1 MTFNYVASRATAD
14 RLLANFGQSVSLR
27 RISSGGTPWE
37 PTQSTT
43 DYATTAAIFDYT
55 SRQIDG
61 ENILTTDR
69 RAFVA
74 AGPLTAAG
82 ITSIAPPDALV
93 IGGTA
98 IPVVRAVALS
108 PAGTV
113 VMYDCQLRF

>member
-27 RISSGGTPWE
+27 RTSSSGTAWE
-37 PTQSTT
+37 PTQTTT

-55 SRQIDG
+55 ARQIDG
-61 ENILTTDR
+61 ENVLVTDR

-82 ITSIAPPDALV
+82 IISIAPPDAFV
-93 IGGTA
+93 IGSA
-98 IPVVRAVALS
+98 VVPVVRAVALS

-113 VMYDCQLRF
+113 VIYDCQLRF